1 MNKRFLLSL
10 DYSLIV
16 PAVVLVILSLT
27 TLFSINITLFKNQ
40 LIFFIISIFAL
51 IFFSQVN
58 YKIIQKYCIPIYVM
72 SIILLI
78 LVLVAGI
85 ESKGSV
91 RWFEIM
97 GFRIQF
103 SEILK
108 PFLAISLSA
117 FLSNRE
123 NYSYKTFFLTI
134 CFLAPLAFLILIQP
148 DLGNALIY
156 ILATALTLF
165 IYGFPMRL
173 FLLSFILVSVTV
185 PLLWQFMHLYQKQ
198 RIITFF
204 HQASPDPLGFSY
216 NAIQSIITIG
226 SGMIVGKGLG
236 QGTQSGLKFLPERH
250 TDFIFATL
258 SEGLGFIG
266 ASVVLLCFALLLYR
280 IIVIFLNAEGAFSKL
295 FAIVV
300 FSLILLQFFINIGMN
315 IGIIPIVGL
324 TLPFISYGGS
334 SLLSNFIILG
344 ILSAISKDLAKKSVL
359 EIT

>member
-10 DYSLIV
+10 DYGLIV
-16 PAVVLVILSLT
+16 PAVVLVTLSLT

-40 LIFFIISIFAL
+40 LIFFSISIFAL
-51 IFFSQVN
+51 VFFSQVN
-58 YKIIQKYCIPIYVM
+58 YTIIQKYCVPIYII
-72 SIILLI
+72 SIILLF
-78 LVLVAGI
+78 LVLVIGI
-85 ESKGSV
+85 ESRGSV

-117 FLSNRE
+117 YLANRE

-148 DLGNALIY
+148 NLGDALVY
-156 ILATALTLF
+156 ILVTALTLF
-165 IYGFPMRL
+165 IYGFPLRL
-173 FLLSFILVSVTV
+173 FLLSFILASTV
-185 PLLWQFMHLYQKQ
+185 VPFLWQFMHSYQKQ

-204 HQASPDPLGFSY
+204 NPTDPLGFSY

-266 ASVVLLCFALLLYR
+266 AIIVLLCFAFLLYR
-280 IIVIFLNAEGAFSKL
+280 IIVIFSNAEGAFSKL
-295 FAIVV
+295 FAMVA

-344 ILSAISKDLAKKSVL
+344 ILSAISKDSAKRNVL
-359 EIT
+359 EIN

>member
-10 DYSLIV
+10 DYGLII
-16 PAVVLVILSLT
+16 PAVVLVTLSLA
-27 TLFSINITLFKNQ
+27 TLFSINIALFKSQ
-40 LIFFIISIFAL
+40 LIFFIISILAL

-58 YKIIQKYCIPIYVM
+58 YKIIQKHSLPIYIV

-78 LVLVAGI
+78 LVLVIGI
-85 ESKGSV
+85 ESRGSV
-91 RWFEIM
+91 RWFEIL

-108 PFLAISLSA
+108 PFLAISFSA
-117 FLSNRE
+117 YLANRE
-123 NYSYKTFFLTI
+123 NSSYKTFFLTI
-134 CFLAPLAFLILIQP
+134 CFLSPIAFLIFIQP

-156 ILATALTLF
+156 SLTVFLTLL
-165 IYGFPMRL
+165 IYGFPLRL
-173 FLLSFILVSVTV
+173 FLLSFVAVGILM
-185 PLLWQFMHLYQKQ
+185 PFFWRFLHQYQKQ

-204 HQASPDPLGFSY
+204 HPTDPLGFSY

-226 SGMIVGKGLG
+226 SGMIAGRGLG

-266 ASVVLLCFALLLYR
+266 TSVVLLSFAFLLYR
-280 IIVIFLNAEGAFSKL
+280 IIVIFSNADESFPKL
-295 FAIVV
+295 FAIAV

-315 IGIIPIVGL
+315 IGVIPIVGV

-334 SLLSNFIILG
+334 SLLSNFMILG
-344 ILSAISKDLAKKSVL
+344 ILSAISKDSTRRNVL
-359 EIT
+359 EIE

>member
-1 MNKRFLLSL
+1 MSKRSILSL
-10 DYSLIV
+10 DYGLIV
-16 PAVVLVILSLT
+16 PAIVLATLSLT

-40 LIFFIISIFAL
+40 LIFFTVSIFAL

-58 YKIIQKYCIPIYVM
+58 YNIIQKYRMQIYIV

-78 LVLVAGI
+78 LVLVMGI
-85 ESKGSV
+85 ESRGSV
-91 RWFEIM
+91 RWFEVL

-108 PFLAISLSA
+108 PFLAISFSA
-117 FLSNRE
+117 FLSSRD
-123 NYSYKTFFLTI
+123 NYSYKAFFLTI
-134 CFLAPLAFLILIQP
+134 CFLSPIAFLILIQP

-156 ILATALTLF
+156 ILTTLLTLL
-165 IYGFPMRL
+165 IYGFPIRL
-173 FLLSFILVSVTV
+173 FLLSFILVSALA
-185 PLLWQFMHLYQKQ
+185 PFFWQFMHQYQKQ

-204 HQASPDPLGFSY
+204 HPTDPMGFSY

-236 QGTQSGLKFLPERH
+236 QGTQSGLQFLPERH

-266 ASVVLLCFALLLYR
+266 AIVVLLCFAFILYR
-280 IIVIFLNAEGAFSKL
+280 IIVIFSNAEELFSKL
-295 FAIVV
+295 FAIIA
-300 FSLILLQFFINIGMN
+300 FSLILLQFFINIAMN
-315 IGIIPIVGL
+315 IGFIPIVGI

-344 ILSAISKDLAKKSVL
+344 ILSAISKDLKMRRVI

>member
-1 MNKRFLLSL
+1 MNKRFLFSL
-10 DYSLIV
+10 DYGLIV
-16 PAVVLVILSLT
+16 PAIVLVTLSLT
-27 TLFSINITLFKNQ
+27 TLFSINIALFKNQ
-40 LIFFIISIFAL
+40 LIFFIISILAL

-58 YKIIQKYCIPIYVM
+58 YKILKKYCGLIYVT
-72 SIILLI
+72 SIVLFI
-78 LVLVAGI
+78 LVLVIGV
-85 ESKGSV
+85 ESRGSV

-108 PFLAISLSA
+108 PFLAISFSA
-117 FLSNRE
+117 YLANRE
-123 NYSYKTFFLTI
+123 NHSYKTFFLII
-134 CFLAPLAFLILIQP
+134 CFLAPIAVLILVQP

-156 ILATALTLF
+156 ILVTVLTLF
-165 IYGFPMRL
+165 IYGFPLPL
-173 FLLSFILVSVTV
+173 FLLSSILVSIVA
-185 PLLWQFMHLYQKQ
+185 PFLWQFMHQYQKQ

-204 HQASPDPLGFSY
+204 HPTDPLGFSY

-236 QGTQSGLKFLPERH
+236 QGTQSGLQFLPERH

-266 ASVVLLCFALLLYR
+266 GVIVLLSFSFLLYR
-280 IIVIFLNAEGAFSKL
+280 IIIIFSNAQDSFFKL
-295 FAIVV
+295 FAITV

-315 IGIIPIVGL
+315 IGVIPVVGV

-344 ILSAISKDLAKKSVL
+344 ILSAISQDPTKRKVL
-359 EIT
+359 EIN